1 MKGRELKQLI
11 EKHIQDE
18 DIVCIGEKNDNLG
31 RYDKKI
37 IGIETRKVGFDEDI
51 TYKAIITKSY
61 ESNGT
66 MKFWK

>member
-1 MKGRELKQLI
+1 M
-11 EKHIQDE
+11 QDE

-51 TYKAIITKSY
+51 TYKAIITKAY

>member
-51 TYKAIITKSY
+51 TYKAIVTMAY
-61 ESNGT
+61 ESNGA